1 MVKRKSVQILTQIRN
16 NLLRNKGTEDNKTL
30 SPYSRLDSVGLIR
43 LLSNVLACIWD
54 KEENLF

>member
-43 LLSNVLACIWD
+43 LLSNVLACI
-54 KEENLF
+54 